1 MNKDNKQINR
11 ELFLE
16 FQESIIAKFAAFCH
30 RENIKDDLFTLI
42 DFIYQ
47 TNIIKDSTIAKYM
60 VMDLYPASL
69 FENDSKMNAIT
80 DISIQTGLSEK
91 TVYNMVQHP
100 ESFGYGI
107 SKKSNKKNNNK

>member
-1 MNKDNKQINR
+1 MLEDIAMLYP
-11 ELFLE
+11 ELFAQLE
-16 FQESIIAKFAAFCH
+16 KARWNMATDIPWDQF
-30 RENIKDDLFTLI
+30 D
-42 DFIYQ
+42 
-47 TNIIKDSTIAKYM
+47 
-60 VMDLYPASL
+60 VSL
-69 FENDSKMNAIT
+69 LTDEQAETVKMNAIT